1 MTRTTLVAIALA
13 SGLVGAWALG
23 NQRPLIAVALLAL
36 TDMERLGMIDVYQ
49 GYVTITSIGERVR
62 NKI

>member
-36 TDMERLGMIDVYQ
+36 SARTFYCAYRIPA
-49 GYVTITSIGERVR
+49 
-62 NKI
+62 